1 MEISDGNNIGNHF
14 FNTLMHFVTKY
25 FGYFNANLVDSL
37 CVCVFFFVASLRC
50 FRIYSQTH
58 FISVQVDF
66 FSHSRPSLQLV
77 SSLSF
82 VSTLFSE
89 CQKQCEKE
97 QKKNNT
103 HTKQEK
109 EKEMLAQRRER
120 RKKYRVNTYTNM
132 FISKPLCRQ

>member
-1 MEISDGNNIGNHF
+1 MRIWLIR
-14 FNTLMHFVTKY
+14 
-25 FGYFNANLVDSL
+25 
-37 CVCVFFFVASLRC
+37 CVCVFFRVFSLLLLFVA
-50 FRIYSQTH
+50 FA
-58 FISVQVDF
+58 FIPKLTLYRSSVQVDF

-109 EKEMLAQRRER
+109 EKEMLAQRREE
-120 RKKYRVNTYTNM
+120 KYRVNTYTNM